1 MRDTPCVCTPDQR
14 RANNDAQAGL
24 AWVGTAVSKET
35 YYSFKRDLPVYSSRL
50 TGAASGGRKK
60 LMGKAKQLM
69 GKANAYTLN
78 PKP

>member
-1 MRDTPCVCTPDQR
+1 MV
-14 RANNDAQAGL
+14 AAMYKGL
-24 AWVGTAVSKET
+24 
-35 YYSFKRDLPVYSSRL
+35 DPRL